1 MISDKSLEKSDLLYL
16 YLKEAIILKEWSFD
30 TDRATGG
37 APITQGQQEKL
48 NKAIKEKY
56 VSGDYKLSNQE
67 KRILNL
73 CKLII
78 SILDPT
84 PISAG
89 FEIKN
94 ALNVYNEK
102 STYINFIKLLWAS
115 TALIPVLGKLDKIKK
130 TITSIS
136 HLQKFEK
143 ACKAIGN
150 AHNTVDLYSA
160 YLEDESLKK
169 NLEDTKK
176 AVKNSKN
183 KNLIKSINNID
194 KKINKAN
201 RAKIIKQANIALDN
215 KIEEKTPSKKEIDNE
230 KTSKSKS
237 TSVKQSI
244 SNDLKK
250 SIPENLIDNHKK
262 SITLYRTKKKKIPY
276 IKSVR
281 NMKKI
286 ISRYVKDKKAVNKIV
301 HQNNWKRSNE
311 KIINRI
317 IRRTEYFAAKKA

>member
-1 MISDKSLEKSDLLYL
+1 MQRPSS
-16 YLKEAIILKEWSFD
+16 EA
-30 TDRATGG
+30 T
-37 APITQGQQEKL
+37 
-48 NKAIKEKY
+48 
-56 VSGDYKLSNQE
+56 
-67 KRILNL
+67 
-73 CKLII
+73 
-78 SILDPT
+78 
-84 PISAG
+84 
-89 FEIKN
+89 
-94 ALNVYNEK
+94 
-102 STYINFIKLLWAS
+102 
-115 TALIPVLGKLDKIKK
+115 
-130 TITSIS
+130 
-136 HLQKFEK
+136 KFEK